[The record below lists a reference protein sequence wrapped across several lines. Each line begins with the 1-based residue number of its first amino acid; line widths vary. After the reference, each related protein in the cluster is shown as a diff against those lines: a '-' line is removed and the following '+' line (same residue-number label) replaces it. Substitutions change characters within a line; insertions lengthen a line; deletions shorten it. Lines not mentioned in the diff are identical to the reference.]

1 MNLRWLIVV
10 CLLAAMTFG
19 CGPSKTK
26 TGESDGEGTNSNSKS
41 NIDIPTSFTGD
52 FNPNGLPVGVA
63 EGSLAPEIQGNDL
76 DGASFKLSDYR
87 GKVVMLEFWGD
98 W

>member
-1 MNLRWLIVV
+1 MKLRWLIAGS
-10 CLLAAMTFG
+10 LLAAMTIG
-19 CGPSKTK
+19 CGPSKTE
-26 TGESDGEGTNSNSKS
+26 TGNSGGAGSNSKS
-41 NIDIPTSFTGD
+41 NVDIPTSFTGD

-87 GKVVMLEFWGD
+87 GKVVMLDFWGD